1 MGIIDKIKGKK
12 SEYHT
17 GDLQLI
23 DSYIVDEELNP
34 LIEDFKV
41 VKDAKIIS
49 YFVVHSD
56 VDHCIKYTR
65 QKKIFLIQLVLYV
78 LCPLQF
84 IPS

>member
-1 MGIIDKIKGKK
+1 MLN
-12 SEYHT
+12 EYHT

-34 LIEDFKV
+34 LIEDFKA
-41 VKDAKIIS
+41 VKNEKIIS

-65 QKKIFLIQLVLYV
+65 QKKKYF
-78 LCPLQF
+78 
-84 IPS
+84 